1 VFKALYF
8 QLTNKQPVWK
18 KGTKILCSS
27 DYCTYNHHFHS
38 KNHLFPTGGFR
49 SCIQQGDEPPTQFIP
64 DFEMELALSL
74 LVSSSRAALTTDS
87 MISAIDVLLG
97 FVAEAGFDTA
107 DFFCSGDTCTPAN
120 ITKYN

>member
-1 VFKALYF
+1 M
-8 QLTNKQPVWK
+8 
-18 KGTKILCSS
+18 G
-27 DYCTYNHHFHS
+27 D
-38 KNHLFPTGGFR
+38 FR
-49 SCIQQGDEPPTQFIP
+49 TCKQQGVELSTQFIP

-97 FVAEAGFDTA
+97 FEAEARFDTA

-120 ITKYN
+120 IMKYD

>member
-8 QLTNKQPVWK
+8 QLTNKQSVWK
-18 KGTKILCSS
+18 KGTKMLCCS
-27 DYCTYNHHFHS
+27 DYCTYNHHFYS

-49 SCIQQGDEPPTQFIP
+49 SCTRQGDEPPTQFIP

-97 FVAEAGFDTA
+97 FVAEAGFNTA
-107 DFFCSGDTCTPAN
+107 DFFCSGDTCTPG
-120 ITKYN
+120 T